1 MGGLMGKDS
10 EPSSGGS
17 DVVEFDARDSEGG
30 GGGGSGGGGG
40 GGPANN
46 GANLPSAADESI
58 DHLI

>member
-1 MGGLMGKDS
+1 MGKDS

-17 DVVEFDARDSEGG
+17 DVVEFDARDSGGG
-30 GGGGSGGGGG
+30 GGGGSGGG